1 MHFVCLTVNREWLRN
16 TEAGTG
22 SYGAVTIVTVLV
34 VILYQ
39 GLLRV
44 VNHNK
49 IDAIA
54 KHEKSKIHSRSK
66 EIEEQKAVQKSEAA
80 YILITLNKCNIKTR
94 ENFQNMSYFCLKEST
109 NFRFYVA

>member
-1 MHFVCLTVNREWLRN
+1 MHLVCLTVNREWLRN

-22 SYGAVTIVTVLV
+22 SCGAVNIVTVLV

-49 IDAIA
+49 LVLIVTGTVTDVP
-54 KHEKSKIHSRSK
+54 
-66 EIEEQKAVQKSEAA
+66 QTFP
-80 YILITLNKCNIKTR
+80 IL
-94 ENFQNMSYFCLKEST
+94 
-109 NFRFYVA
+109 